1 MPGSKSLA
9 PRKKTQPEIF
19 PVPQKPA
26 SAIRQCPGL
35 TVDPETGVCFTDSLQ
50 RVYNL
55 EREKTLRPKEAA
67 ADARL
72 CGMPVAEVRTKVRR
86 GELYPVLRRN
96 RRVVL
101 IFDCALTDWRARQL
115 GADRRR
121 GPKHLFTARALVS
134 A

>member
-1 MPGSKSLA
+1 VNKPHPSKKEPPSA
-9 PRKKTQPEIF
+9 
-19 PVPQKPA
+19 VPT
-26 SAIRQCPGL
+26 CPGL
-35 TVDPETGVCFTDSLQ
+35 TVDPETGVCFTDSLE

-67 ADARL
+67 SDERL
-72 CGMPVAEVRTKVRR
+72 GRPPVKAVLRMIRV

-96 RRVVL
+96 ARTIL

-115 GADRRR
+115 GAARRK
-121 GPKHLFTARALVS
+121 GPKHLFQARALVS